1 MAKSRKRIERAKR
14 LRTAGANKFASLN
27 PARIDGHDD
36 PSHGPG
42 AVKDGKQLPP
52 MRDGWFMR
60 GGERVVQKMH
70 EDNGEFK
77 GMEAILVERGRIE
90 KGKVKGV
97 CKAKEGEEK
106 PHENCCCK
114 HVLAA
119 EPDFQ
124 SEPTALEDLITK
136 LGHLTKMLP
145 KCHPELNPIEQFW
158 AAVKEYLRRVCGY
171 SFVALKGNIPTALRE
186 AVPLDQVQRYFRRAW
201 RFQELYA
208 FEVEKGVVLPA
219 AVREY
224 TMKKYKRHRT
234 VPATLLADVTSD

>member
-1 MAKSRKRIERAKR
+1 MYDNSTNHSCLPPGA
-14 LRTAGANKFASLN
+14 LRVGGGVIKGKGGVNA
-27 PARIDGHDD
+27 
-36 PSHGPG
+36 PG

-186 AVPLDQVQRYFRRAW
+186 AVHWTKCSDIFG
-201 RFQELYA
+201 EH
-208 FEVEKGVVLPA
+208 GVSRSSTHL
-219 AVREY
+219 
-224 TMKKYKRHRT
+224 K
-234 VPATLLADVTSD
+234 